1 MRLALAAFSEPAGRG
16 LALGVLG
23 TGRLQAAG
31 NAESPARRRRHEARG
46 RDIAARAAAKL
57 QGTIRPSATLF
68 LWGARETKRLSWGA
82 AAALAHGKR
91 QGTGGDRPLPS
102 RTRVLNNKDR
112 LRHGSQ

>member
-68 LWGARETKRLSWGA
+68 CGVPGRRSGCPGALQPLWRTERGREREVTA
-82 AAALAHGKR
+82 
-91 QGTGGDRPLPS
+91 PC
-102 RTRVLNNKDR
+102 RVV
-112 LRHGSQ
+112 HEF